1 MDYAALIGALPDL
14 GVPVDAVIAGIERVG
29 AEQGSAA
36 VETWVRLGV
45 TRHRVRDLLPRVWA
59 LRENLTAYDATY
71 VALAEALGCT
81 LVTADARIAQA
92 PGTSC
97 LVSVVPG

>member
-45 TRHRVRDLLPRVWA
+45 TRHRVRDLLPRV
-59 LRENLTAYDATY
+59 
-71 VALAEALGCT
+71 
-81 LVTADARIAQA
+81 
-92 PGTSC
+92 
-97 LVSVVPG
+97 